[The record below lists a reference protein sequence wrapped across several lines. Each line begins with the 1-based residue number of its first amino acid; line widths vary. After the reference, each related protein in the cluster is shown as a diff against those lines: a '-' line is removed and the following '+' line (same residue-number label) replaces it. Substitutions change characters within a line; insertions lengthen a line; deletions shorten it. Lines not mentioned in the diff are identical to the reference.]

1 MDIIRYSYPQKYKDK
16 GLSSLFLHLMKQ
28 YVKKKT
34 QPFHGAFQNYHA
46 MQAILSLFEYR
57 PCDMTI
63 TSTEFWTQD
72 NKYH

>member
-34 QPFHGAFQNYHA
+34 SHF
-46 MQAILSLFEYR
+46 MVLFK
-57 PCDMTI
+57 TI
-63 TSTEFWTQD
+63 M
-72 NKYH
+72 

>member
-28 YVKKKT
+28 YVKKK
-34 QPFHGAFQNYHA
+34 PV
-46 MQAILSLFEYR
+46 QAILSLFAYR

-63 TSTEFWTQD
+63 TNTWTQD

>member
-1 MDIIRYSYPQKYKDK
+1 M
-16 GLSSLFLHLMKQ
+16 L
-28 YVKKKT
+28 KKKT

-63 TSTEFWTQD
+63 TNTEFWTQD